1 MRILQSFILR
11 LMVDS
16 DHPEVLRGSLQI
28 LNAERSQWSFHDET
42 ELLQLLKQLN
52 EEKSEIN
59 HLKN

>member
-16 DHPEVLRGSLQI
+16 DHPEVLRGSLQT
-28 LNAERSQWSFHDET
+28 LNAEKSQWSFHDET

>member
-16 DHPEVLRGSLQI
+16 DHPEVLRGSLQT

>member
-16 DHPEVLRGSLQI
+16 DHPEVLRGSLQT

-52 EEKSEIN
+52 AERSASDS
-59 HLKN
+59 LKD

>member
-52 EEKSEIN
+52 AERSASDS
-59 HLKN
+59 LKD

>member
-1 MRILQSFILR
+1 

-52 EEKSEIN
+52 AERSASDS
-59 HLKN
+59 LKD